1 VTINLEVPGKLR
13 GLLKQS
19 HDVAAQVLRRN
30 ARKYDLAEHDYPVEL
45 DMLAAVVDGL
55 NDSGTADAGAGGV
68 RRDDGQAN
76 GHAATNRNGTN
87 LATVLSVLEVA
98 WGDVALVLS
107 MPRQGLGNAAIAAI
121 GTEEQRARF
130 AGCWAAMAITE
141 PGCGS
146 DSAAIRTTAVRDG
159 DDYLINGEKIF
170 VTAGQRAD
178 AVVVW
183 ASLDRERGRAAIK
196 SFVVPKGT
204 PGMTVERLERK
215 LGIRAS
221 DTAAIR
227 FTDCRVPAAN
237 LLGNPDLA
245 ADQGFA
251 GAMQTF
257 DSTRPLV
264 AAMALG
270 VAKAA
275 LDETRRLLAAS
286 GVEIDYDTPALSQP
300 AAAATF
306 LQLEADWEAAYLTTL
321 EAAWLADNGR
331 PNSLQASMAK
341 AKAGRSAT
349 AITLRCV
356 QLAGATGYAERE
368 LLEKW
373 ARDAKILDIFEGTQQ
388 IQQLIVARR
397 LLGRNSSQ
405 LK

>member
-1 VTINLEVPGKLR
+1 MINLEVPGRLR
-13 GLLKQS
+13 PLIKQC
-19 HDVAAQVLRRN
+19 HDVAVQVLRAN
-30 ARKYDLAEHDYPVEL
+30 SRKYDLAEHEYPIEL

-55 NDSGTADAGAGGV
+55 NDSGTADASAAGV
-68 RRDDGQAN
+68 RRGGPDGSGQ
-76 GHAATNRNGTN
+76 NRNGTN
-87 LATVLSVLEVA
+87 LSTVLSVLEVS
-98 WGDVALVLS
+98 WGDVALLLS
-107 MPRQGLGNAAIAAI
+107 MPRQGLGNAAIAAV
-121 GTEEQRARF
+121 GTPEQRARF
-130 AGCWAAMAITE
+130 AGSWAAMAITE

-159 DDYLINGEKIF
+159 DEYVLNGEKIF

-183 ASLDRERGRAAIK
+183 ASLDRQRGRAAIK
-196 SFVVPKGT
+196 SFVVEKGS
-204 PGMTVERLERK
+204 PGMVVERLERK

-221 DTAAIR
+221 DTATIR

-237 LLGNPDLA
+237 LLGSPEIEPQ
-245 ADQGFA
+245 QGFA

-257 DSTRPLV
+257 DNTRPMV

-270 VAKAA
+270 VARAA
-275 LDETRRLLAAS
+275 LDETRRLLGEA
-286 GVEIDYDTPALSQP
+286 GVEIDYDRPPLCQP
-300 AAAATF
+300 AAAASF
-306 LQLEADWEAAYLTTL
+306 LRLEADWEAAYLTTL
-321 EAAWLADNGR
+321 EAAWLADNAK

-397 LLGRNSSQ
+397 LLGRTSAQ

>member
-1 VTINLEVPGKLR
+1 MSINLEVPGKFK
-13 GLLKQS
+13 GLIKQS
-19 HDVAAQVLRRN
+19 HDVAVEVLRAN
-30 ARKYDLAEHDYPVEL
+30 SRKYDLAEHEYPTEL
-45 DMLAAVVDGL
+45 DMLAALVDGL
-55 NDSGTADAGAGGV
+55 NDSGSGGTGATGV
-68 RRDDGQAN
+68 RRSDTP
-76 GHAATNRNGTN
+76 TNKGETRNGTN
-87 LATVLSVLEVA
+87 LSTVLSILEAA

-107 MPRQGLGNAAIAAI
+107 MPRQGLGNAAIASVAND
-121 GTEEQRARF
+121 EQHERF
-130 AGCWAAMAITE
+130 AGVWAAMAITE

-159 DDYLINGEKIF
+159 DDYLINGEKIY
-170 VTAGQRAD
+170 VTSGKRAD

-183 ASLDRERGRAAIK
+183 ASLDRSKGRAAIK
-196 SFVVPKGT
+196 SFVVEKGT
-204 PGMTVERLERK
+204 PGMQVERLEHK

-221 DTAAIR
+221 DTATIR

-237 LLGNPDLA
+237 LLGS
-245 ADQGFA
+245 ADIEQGFA

-257 DSTRPLV
+257 DNTRPLV

-270 VAKAA
+270 VSKAA
-275 LDETRRLLAAS
+275 LDETRSVLKKA
-286 GVEIDYDTPALSQP
+286 GIEVDYDRPALTQS

-321 EAAWLADNGR
+321 EAAWMADNNE

-341 AKAGRSAT
+341 AKAGRSTT
-349 AITLRCV
+349 AITLKCV
-356 QLAGATGYAERE
+356 QLAGSLGYSENG

-397 LLGRNSSQ
+397 LLGKSSSE

>member
-1 VTINLEVPGKLR
+1 VINLEVPGRLR
-13 GLLKQS
+13 PLIKQC
-19 HDVAAQVLRRN
+19 HDVAVQVLRAN
-30 ARKYDLAEHDYPVEL
+30 SRKYDLAEHEYPIEL

-55 NDSGTADAGAGGV
+55 NDSGTADASAAGV
-68 RRDDGQAN
+68 RRGGPDGSGQ
-76 GHAATNRNGTN
+76 NRNGTN
-87 LATVLSVLEVA
+87 LSTVLSVLEVS
-98 WGDVALVLS
+98 WGDVALLLS
-107 MPRQGLGNAAIAAI
+107 MPRQGLGNAAIAAV
-121 GTEEQRARF
+121 GTPEQRARF
-130 AGCWAAMAITE
+130 AGSWAAMAITE

-159 DDYLINGEKIF
+159 DEYVLNGEKIF

-183 ASLDRERGRAAIK
+183 ASLDRQRGRAAIK
-196 SFVVPKGT
+196 SFVVEKGS
-204 PGMTVERLERK
+204 PGMVVERLERK

-221 DTAAIR
+221 DTATIR

-237 LLGNPDLA
+237 LLGSPEIEPQ
-245 ADQGFA
+245 QGFA

-257 DSTRPLV
+257 DNTRPMV

-270 VAKAA
+270 VARAA
-275 LDETRRLLAAS
+275 LDETRRLLGEA
-286 GVEIDYDTPALSQP
+286 GVEIDYDRPPLCQP
-300 AAAATF
+300 AAAASF
-306 LQLEADWEAAYLTTL
+306 LRLEADWEAAYLTTL
-321 EAAWLADNGR
+321 EAAWLADNAK

-397 LLGRNSSQ
+397 LLGRTSAQ

>member
-1 VTINLEVPGKLR
+1 VINLEVPGKFRPLI
-13 GLLKQS
+13 KQC
-19 HDVAAQVLRRN
+19 HDVAVQVLRAN
-30 ARKYDLAEHDYPVEL
+30 SRKYDLAEHEYPTEL

-55 NDSGTADAGAGGV
+55 NASGTADAGAAGV
-68 RRDDGQAN
+68 RRGGPDGTGQ
-76 GHAATNRNGTN
+76 NRNGTN
-87 LATVLSVLEVA
+87 LSTVLSVLEVA

-107 MPRQGLGNAAIAAI
+107 MPRQGLGNAAIAAL
-121 GTEEQRARF
+121 GNDEQRARF
-130 AGCWAAMAITE
+130 ADTWAAMAITE

-183 ASLDRERGRAAIK
+183 ASLDRDRGRAAIK
-196 SFVVPKGT
+196 SFVVEKGT
-204 PGMTVERLERK
+204 PGMTVDRLERK

-221 DTAAIR
+221 DTATIR

-237 LLGNPDLA
+237 LLGNPDIETER
-245 ADQGFA
+245 GFA

-257 DSTRPLV
+257 DNTRPMV

-270 VAKAA
+270 VSKAA
-275 LDETRRLLAAS
+275 LDETRRLLATA
-286 GVEIDYDTPALSQP
+286 GVEIDYDSPALSQP

-321 EAAWLADNGR
+321 EAAWLADNAE

-397 LLGRNSSQ
+397 LLGKSSAE